1 MNQILVTEKIYVTPE
16 LRRKKQIYKI
26 LFIISIFSII
36 SLFSLYI
43 YAEYD
48 RNKDESI
55 SDDILSFM
63 IAKND
68 ETTVSL
74 SENALVVKI
83 TQDIVGEIEDTNT
96 NPNTNPNTNTNTN
109 TNTNANTNTNTEQPQ
124 KQLQT
129 ATATSTYIAPNGKK
143 YESIGIVKIPKL
155 NITYPILSKTTDAL
169 MKVSACKFHG
179 ANPNEVGNL
188 CIIAHNYR
196 KNGVFFSDVPT
207 LVVGDIVEI
216 QDLSQRTIQYEV
228 YDVHTVMPDN
238 VDDTTQKTNGR
249 KEVTLITCTNDGKQR
264 FIVRCKE
271 KL

>member
-16 LRRKKQIYKI
+16 LKRKKQLYKL
-26 LFIISIFSII
+26 LFIASIFSII
-36 SLFSLYI
+36 SLFSIYI

-55 SDDILSFM
+55 SDDILSYM
-63 IAKND
+63 NTQDD
-68 ETTVSL
+68 ETTVS
-74 SENALVVKI
+74 SYENALVVRI
-83 TQDIVGEIEDTNT
+83 TQDIIGEIESTNT
-96 NPNTNPNTNTNTN
+96 Q
-109 TNTNANTNTNTEQPQ
+109 QPQ
-124 KQLQT
+124 KQLQM

-143 YESIGIVKIPKL
+143 YESIGIVTIPKL

-196 KNGVFFSDVPT
+196 KKGVFFSDVPT

-228 YDVHTVMPDN
+228 YDVHTVMPNN

-249 KEVTLITCTNDGKQR
+249 KEVTLITCTNDSKQR

-271 KL
+271 KI